1 MKMVIWLKSRFH
13 GIIFKKKVDDNMKY
27 KYQTD
32 TISYGLSKQKLTN
45 KLQELLDQRSKDG
58 WRLVKYD
65 FSDWLGACVVVF
77 EKEVQA

>member
-13 GIIFKKKVDDNMKY
+13 GIIFKKKVGDNMKY

-77 EKEVQA
+77 EKEVQD